1 MTLFEE
7 LTQPGTGP
15 IVGAVITGLISVQ
28 TVFLKWLIDSFSKL
42 REDLKFVTG
51 TTQTW
56 LKEHETKDQM
66 RHEENLHRFET
77 ISVALASMGT
87 RFSRK

>member
-1 MTLFEE
+1 MTLFEQ

-15 IVGAVITGLISVQ
+15 IVGAVITGLISIQ
-28 TVFLKWLIDSFSKL
+28 TLFLKWLLSSFSNL

-51 TTQTW
+51 STQLW
-56 LKEHETKDQM
+56 LKEHETKDQV

-77 ISVALASMGT
+77 ISVALAKIGSI
-87 RFSRK
+87 RRK